1 MFVIIMG
8 VSGSG
13 KNTVGELLA
22 AHLDCPF
29 YDGDHFHPPANI
41 AKMSAGVPLDDADRL
56 GWLQALAD
64 LIRQGLAAGECG
76 VIACSALKQSYRNL
90 LAVDPQQVH
99 FVYLKGHYD
108 LIWER
113 MLLRQGHYMKASMLQ
128 SQFAALE
135 EPRDAFTVD
144 ISQTPQQI
152 VDAILAHLASGTGS
166 SS

>member
-22 AHLDCPF
+22 ARLDCPF
-29 YDGDHFHPPANI
+29 YDADLFHPPANI

-56 GWLQALAD
+56 GRLHALAD
-64 LIRQGLAAGECG
+64 IIRQGLAADQCG
-76 VIACSALKQSYRNL
+76 VIACSALKQSCRNV

-108 LIWER
+108 LIWKR
-113 MLLRQGHYMKASMLQ
+113 MLRRQDHYMKASMLQ
-128 SQFAALE
+128 SQFATLE
-135 EPRDAFTVD
+135 EPIDPFTVD
-144 ISQTPQQI
+144 IAQKPPQI
-152 VDAILAHLASGTGS
+152 VDAIPAHLASGTES
-166 SS
+166 AS